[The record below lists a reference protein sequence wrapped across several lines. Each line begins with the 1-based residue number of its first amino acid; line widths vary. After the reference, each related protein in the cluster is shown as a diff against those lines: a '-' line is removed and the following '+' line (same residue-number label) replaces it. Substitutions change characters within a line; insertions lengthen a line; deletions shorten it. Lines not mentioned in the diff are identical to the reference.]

1 MTGRHCSLVDFR
13 CLQNVSD
20 RLSSNLFVT
29 IMPPCLTRIGCSSHA
44 DSGALSQ
51 PYTFGHVVIS
61 RLSQSLTLGM
71 ALVMSAL
78 QKVSG
83 CNRLEFI

>member
-1 MTGRHCSLVDFR
+1 
-13 CLQNVSD
+13 
-20 RLSSNLFVT
+20 
-29 IMPPCLTRIGCSSHA
+29 MPPCLTRISCSSHA
-44 DSGALSQ
+44 DTRALSQ
-51 PYTFGHVVIS
+51 PYTFGHLVIS

-83 CNRLEFI
+83 CNRHEFIWNSTYLTLFSQAFCYLECYLR